1 MLEPKDIVLIR
12 TFATEATAELAA
24 RRLEAAGILC
34 LLASDDGGGTIPA
47 MTTVR
52 GVRLL
57 VGPDDVDAAEQ
68 LLQDIERP
76 GSVSESQTEPDA
88 TTPALSQALPAASA
102 DGARP
107 GRSKRGFWLGLVAG
121 VAVSGLAFGLY
132 EINRRSFTGVHEYDF
147 NDDGRPDVWWT
158 YRKGQCERIE
168 QDRNYDGKP
177 DSWDFYPE
185 GEHSQTQTDDDF
197 DGKPDGWY
205 SYANEVLS
213 EAKFDVDSNGRP
225 DVTYRYKAGVA
236 SEAAWTGGE
245 GSIVLHRQ
253 VFQDGVLHESFIDK
267 DGDGVFDEK
276 VEYDAFEVPIR
287 TLSLKLL
294 SAPARR

>member
-1 MLEPKDIVLIR
+1 MPEPKDTVLVR
-12 TFATEATAELAA
+12 TFATEATAQLAA
-24 RRLEAAGILC
+24 RRLEAADIPC

-47 MTTVR
+47 LTTVR

-57 VGPDDVDAAEQ
+57 VAPSDLDAAEQ
-68 LLQDIERP
+68 LLRDIEHP
-76 GSVSESQTEPDA
+76 GLVSESPAEPD
-88 TTPALSQALPAASA
+88 TTPPPRSQTRPATSA
-102 DGARP
+102 EGARP
-107 GRSKRGFWLGLVAG
+107 ERSRRGFWLGLIVG
-121 VAVSGLAFGLY
+121 VAVSGFVFGLY
-132 EINRRSFTGVHEYDF
+132 EIRQRTYTGVEEYDL
-147 NDDGRPDVWWT
+147 NDDGRPDAWWI

-197 DGKPDGWY
+197 DGKPDGWHAY
-205 SYANEVLS
+205 TNDVVS
-213 EAKFDVDSNGRP
+213 ESKLDVDSNGRP
-225 DVTYRYKAGVA
+225 DVTYRYKAGVVT
-236 SEAAWTGGE
+236 EAAWTGGE

-276 VEYDAFEVPIR
+276 VEYDAFAVPIR

-294 SAPARR
+294 SAPAR